1 MTENQT
7 RTGAIH
13 TFLPEAEEKRLLE
26 LLDYLEEKIPAA
38 YRVEV
43 LSYLLPRAISK
54 ERELAP
60 PGAPSIAEVRP
71 DSPAPRSRGSKEVE
85 SVVALESYLALFA
98 RRGDTLFA
106 RRGDIL
112 LKALATL
119 RFAETQLGVRRLT
132 PTEIVRLQGE
142 LDDSHKVYRS
152 NVSNALRKEQAL
164 VSRRPRGRGYE
175 YSLTKPG
182 RSRVVRELTL
192 LGIDR

>member
-7 RTGAIH
+7 RAASIH

-60 PGAPSIAEVRP
+60 PGAPAIAKVRP

-85 SVVALESYLALFA
+85 SVVALESYLA
-98 RRGDTLFA
+98 LFA

-152 NVSNALRKEQAL
+152 NVSNALRKEQTL